1 MLENKS
7 HTGKRQSKVI
17 TIYNNV
23 CLLFVLSQCDSSV
36 LSSTA
41 ALYHMNG
48 SRCKGPTLQFPLR
61 LKCLPSN
68 KNRSQ
73 ASGSTFFYS
82 QDIVDDYFPAHPSAK
97 ISSALYEY
105 KGVLTPLLE
114 GESYM
119 WNGGDVCCKSNT
131 SQYTL
136 GLSPSCFISSLK
148 GTIAK
153 IKRRQDSWREWFYL
167 KVRRHRR
174 FLSFTSSLTARRA
187 TCIGQ
192 TIGIP

>member
-1 MLENKS
+1 MPF
-7 HTGKRQSKVI
+7 
-17 TIYNNV
+17 V
-23 CLLFVLSQCDSSV
+23 CLVPVQLFS
-36 LSSTA
+36 A
-41 ALYHMNG
+41 APVRWHCTTWMY
-48 SRCKGPTLQFPLR
+48 SCKGLTPQFPFR
-61 LKCLPSN
+61 LQCLPSN
-68 KNRSQ
+68 KNRSK
-73 ASGSTFFYS
+73 ASGSAFFYT
-82 QDIVDDYFPAHPSAK
+82 QDIADDYFPAHPAAK

-105 KGVLTPLLE
+105 KGALTPLLE
-114 GESYM
+114 GQSYM
-119 WNGGDVCCKSNT
+119 WKWRRCLLRSNT